1 MPWKRQTAFGKS
13 SARSST
19 RSGSLGGGTAA
30 AGRTWRSLQRPC
42 SPSSAP
48 KRSSQSPSSP
58 IGIVPWLRSLS
69 KLRRASSGQPVSFCR
84 AAGLSTSSSSA
95 FTGAVAA
102 PLRSSNAATK
112 SRSSVIPLAT
122 YSLEVFAEQGFVERL
137 GALMLLLGLV
147 QATTE
152 DVERLVAARFGRVQ
166 PSIEHEPGEIAI
178 VLEAA
183 KNRPH
188 FADHELE
195 HGDLLVQELK
205 NPLLQRIAG
214 HEIEHKYLALLADSI
229 DASDA
234 LLDRHRIPGHVEI
247 DQRVAELDVAAFA
260 ARFSAKQHRHALAER
275 GDGGVLVRAAQA
287 ALEAREGEAFPC
299 QEVGDVSERLA
310 IVDEDQF
317 LFLRIAPQQLE
328 QGRPLAA
335 VGDRRPALRQR
346 VPPRRIAVA
355 VGEAPDGGRRGGRRR
370 SRGAEQMLKREPAS
384 DASLGRQCACGRRQ
398 FLIGRTLP
406 FRAVHAD
413 RHGVPTRQ

>member
-58 IGIVPWLRSLS
+58 IGIVPWLRSLP
-69 KLRRASSGQPVSFCR
+69 KPRRASSGQPASFCR
-84 AAGLSTSSSSA
+84 AAGISTSSSSA

-112 SRSSVIPLAT
+112 SRSSVIPLA
-122 YSLEVFAEQGFVERL
+122 SCGLEVFAEQGFVERL

-152 DVERLVAARFGRVQ
+152 GVERLVAARFGRVQ

-195 HGDLLVQELK
+195 HGDLLVQELQ

-214 HEIEHKYLALLADSI
+214 HEIEHKYLALLA
-229 DASDA
+229 
-234 LLDRHRIPGHVEI
+234 
-247 DQRVAELDVAAFA
+247 
-260 ARFSAKQHRHALAER
+260 
-275 GDGGVLVRAAQA
+275 
-287 ALEAREGEAFPC
+287 
-299 QEVGDVSERLA
+299 
-310 IVDEDQF
+310 
-317 LFLRIAPQQLE
+317 
-328 QGRPLAA
+328 
-335 VGDRRPALRQR
+335 
-346 VPPRRIAVA
+346 
-355 VGEAPDGGRRGGRRR
+355 
-370 SRGAEQMLKREPAS
+370 
-384 DASLGRQCACGRRQ
+384 
-398 FLIGRTLP
+398 
-406 FRAVHAD
+406 
-413 RHGVPTRQ
+413 